1 MVLLRHKGD
10 DFVHFGFVYLI
21 MFNTPKMK
29 LPEKHTEVFKTYKN
43 GTPEEK
49 AEIEGCFIKTVKDED
64 SEFYSP
70 MLASLNEQQLK
81 SMLRQVLFL
90 IDTGDDND
98 D

>member
-1 MVLLRHKGD
+1 
-10 DFVHFGFVYLI
+10 

-29 LPEKHTEVFKTYKN
+29 LPEKHTEVFKTYK
-43 GTPEEK
+43 EK

>member
-1 MVLLRHKGD
+1 
-10 DFVHFGFVYLI
+10 

-70 MLASLNEQQLK
+70 MMANMNEHELRA
-81 SMLRQVLFL
+81 MLRMMPSL

>member
-1 MVLLRHKGD
+1 
-10 DFVHFGFVYLI
+10 

-70 MLASLNEQQLK
+70 MMANMNEHELRA
-81 SMLRQVLFL
+81 MLRMIPSL
-90 IDTGDDND
+90 IDTEDDND

>member
-1 MVLLRHKGD
+1 
-10 DFVHFGFVYLI
+10 

-70 MLASLNEQQLK
+70 MMANMNEHELRA
-81 SMLRQVLFL
+81 MLRMIPSL

>member
-1 MVLLRHKGD
+1 
-10 DFVHFGFVYLI
+10 

-70 MLASLNEQQLK
+70 MLASLNEQ
-81 SMLRQVLFL
+81 
-90 IDTGDDND
+90 
-98 D
+98 

>member
-1 MVLLRHKGD
+1 
-10 DFVHFGFVYLI
+10 

-49 AEIEGCFIKTVKDED
+49 AEIEGCFIKTVKDKD

-70 MLASLNEQQLK
+70 MMANMNEHELRA
-81 SMLRQVLFL
+81 MLRMMPSL
-90 IDTGDDND
+90 IDTGDGND

>member
-1 MVLLRHKGD
+1 
-10 DFVHFGFVYLI
+10 

-90 IDTGDDND
+90 IQEMTMMIKNLKIWIGSISLLLEYCDYSA
-98 D
+98 

>member
-1 MVLLRHKGD
+1 
-10 DFVHFGFVYLI
+10 
-21 MFNTPKMK
+21 MK

-70 MLASLNEQQLK
+70 MLASLNEQQ
-81 SMLRQVLFL
+81 FL
-90 IDTGDDND
+90 AVRFNPVCFQCCIKFTIKFKK
-98 D
+98 

>member
-1 MVLLRHKGD
+1 
-10 DFVHFGFVYLI
+10 

-49 AEIEGCFIKTVKDED
+49 AE
-64 SEFYSP
+64 
-70 MLASLNEQQLK
+70 LK